1 MLHYILY
8 YEVTYYVKVM
18 AVALCSIMQGMT
30 FQVSSGTLIFSVAIY
45 STVSMLALAILGI
58 RRRSTSCGNAEL
70 GGPHKT
76 RIISAGLLVFLW
88 IVYIVLSA
96 LKSYDHL

>member
-1 MLHYILY
+1 
-8 YEVTYYVKVM
+8 M

-30 FQVSSGTLIFSVAIY
+30 FQVSSGTLIFSVGIY
-45 STVSMLALAILGI
+45 STVSMLALAILVI

-70 GGPHKT
+70 GGPHNT
-76 RIISAGLLVFLW
+76 RIVSAGLLVFLW